1 MLPQSHSQKTIEK
14 SLSAEDI
21 YTLNTIPNVEFI
33 KNKHGH
39 FAVNDIVLELSHLI
53 DEDIINRIEHE
64 MISKRLRT
72 TWNLPKNFQI
82 VETRNK
88 EIGNVINELEE
99 ITWRMSGMFD
109 EGEIETIKAMFS
121 IKRNQDAFDRHY
133 YDIDMKSM
141 QEFIAQ
147 ANTYDDRVK
156 LLEEWLV
163 RKEEEIKT
171 RVVLAPESMQK
182 SD

>member
-1 MLPQSHSQKTIEK
+1 
-14 SLSAEDI
+14 
-21 YTLNTIPNVEFI
+21 
-33 KNKHGH
+33 
-39 FAVNDIVLELSHLI
+39 
-53 DEDIINRIEHE
+53 
-64 MISKRLRT
+64 MISKKLRK

-109 EGEIETIKAMFS
+109 QGEIETIKAMFS

-141 QEFIAQ
+141 QEFMTE

-163 RKEEEIKT
+163 RKEEEIKS
-171 RVVLAPESMQK
+171 RVVLAPQSMQK
-182 SD
+182 SDKELHSRVDAKLKGARENLVANFLIDEDGKNKKKAQKKYVDLTTPQLSTIVESLSVRLNLFNG